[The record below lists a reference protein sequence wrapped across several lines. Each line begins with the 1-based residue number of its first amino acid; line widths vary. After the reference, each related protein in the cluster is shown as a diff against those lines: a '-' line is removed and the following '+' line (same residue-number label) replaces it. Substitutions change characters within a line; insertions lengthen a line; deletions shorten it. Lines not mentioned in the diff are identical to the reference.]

1 MQQAADQYLNG
12 TDARDPRIDAMA
24 GDLSTLPPM
33 RIDVGDD
40 EILLDDALRSE
51 AAARAANVTC
61 YVHVWQG
68 MVHVFPTNIAMLKA
82 ASEAL
87 DDVGA
92 FLWAAFDR
100 VPPA

>member
-1 MQQAADQYLNG
+1 
-12 TDARDPRIDAMA
+12 MA

-87 DDVGA
+87 DGVGA